1 MDRAN
6 LLHATINFSVAE
18 HKYVQLIL
26 DTFIDRGQFNP
37 SVTLTQLSK
46 IKDARVTRDEREA
59 EMYAL
64 WASNQIGQ

>member
-1 MDRAN
+1 MDRAD

-18 HKYVQLIL
+18 HNYIQLIL

-37 SVTLTQLSK
+37 SVTLTQLTK
-46 IKDARVTRDEREA
+46 IKDARATRDQREA

-64 WASNQIGQ
+64 WENVQIGK